1 MNVQKDIVYLTPIK
15 RPPSS
20 SGRGHI
26 LAIVMSICLAWF
38 SKFDEDK

>member
-1 MNVQKDIVYLTPIK
+1 MNVQKDIVNLTPIK

-38 SKFDEDK
+38 SKFDEEK